1 MNYYLVDY
9 QNVNK
14 AGLDGVS
21 RLGEDDMVCIFYT
34 DNSDTLSFGLHK
46 RLNESQATIIFRK
59 VLEGTKNALDFQ
71 LASFLGYIICENE
84 AKPYH
89 YYIVSKDKGF
99 ECIVNYWKKKA
110 DIKLVVNVVKENE
123 EAMEPEQAEE
133 TEQETKDE
141 QAKEPEQTKKGEQP
155 KEADQAKKAEQPK
168 EAEQS
173 KKTEQ
178 TETAKLVQSVCQ
190 LSDPGDADTVAKIIQ
205 KYKTKTGIHTALMKV
220 FPSKDNHRAS
230 QIYTAIKPLIAD
242 KKGR

>member
-133 TEQETKDE
+133 TEQEKKDE
-141 QAKEPEQTKKGEQP
+141 QAKKAEQP

-168 EAEQS
+168 EAGKNEQD
-173 KKTEQ
+173 E
-178 TETAKLVQSVCQ
+178 LVQAVYQ
-190 LSDPGDADTVAKIIQ
+190 LIQDQDTAVTVAQIIRT
-205 KYKTKTGIHTALMKV
+205 YKTKPEINNAFMKT
-220 FPSKDNHRAS
+220 FPSKNHQKAS
-230 QIYTAIKPLIAD
+230 QIYRAVKPLIAD
-242 KKGR
+242 KKGK

>member
-133 TEQETKDE
+133 TEQE
-141 QAKEPEQTKKGEQP
+141 KKAEQP

-168 EAEQS
+168 KAE
-173 KKTEQ
+173 KNEQ
-178 TETAKLVQSVCQ
+178 EELVQAVCQ
-190 LSDPGDADTVAKIIQ
+190 LIHDPEDAAIVAKIIREH
-205 KYKTKTGIHTALMKV
+205 KTKPEINNAFMKT
-220 FPSKDNHRAS
+220 FPSKNHQKAS
-230 QIYTAIKPLIAD
+230 QIYRAIKPLIAD
-242 KKGR
+242 KKGK